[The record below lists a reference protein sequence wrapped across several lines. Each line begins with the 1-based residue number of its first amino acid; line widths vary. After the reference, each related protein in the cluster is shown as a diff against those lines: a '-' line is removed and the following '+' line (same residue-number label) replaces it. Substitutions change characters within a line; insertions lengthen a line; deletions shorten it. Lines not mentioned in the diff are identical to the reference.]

1 LEAFLRFAQLSPKAA
16 KAWQGRLEGLTPEVL
31 ESIVDRIPAERMSDM
46 ARRFTIELVKFNRS
60 RIMGLRF

>member
-1 LEAFLRFAQLSPKAA
+1 MARGGGLTETQSHGG
-16 KAWQGRLEGLTPEVL
+16 GRLDGLTPEVL
-31 ESIVDRIPAERMSDM
+31 ESIVDRIPAGRMSDM